1 MSIDV
6 APIGADIADVCIA
19 VCFVGN
25 RRELELALQWCPVG
39 GMVYL
44 FGWEDWPVHRATPR
58 RSY

>member
-1 MSIDV
+1 M